1 MKRTRIGVPPEWEVS
16 SKKAEKDGDSRLHYM
31 KNLERAKEFPWPDTP
46 IKDRGEVLHT
56 LARRLLL
63 KEARVA

>member
-1 MKRTRIGVPPEWEVS
+1 MKRTSVGVPPEQKVS
-16 SKKAEKDGDSRLHYM
+16 SKKAEKDGDGRLHYM

-46 IKDRGEVLHT
+46 IKDRGEVLHA